1 MRKGFTLIELMI
13 SIVILSIIMVFLYKS
28 YAELNA
34 QNKKYEQVS
43 SEIKKFEL
51 IKEMLFLDISL
62 SKSKSMT
69 IIHLDPKEDI
79 VFFQSAHSIHDR
91 IHPYIGYIVKDQK
104 LYRIES
110 LRPLKSYPIESNID
124 FDIDLL
130 GDVENFRLYPAI
142 SSKEEYLADISFKQK
157 QRILI
162 KIKSFS

>member
-91 IHPYIGYIVKDQK
+91 INPYIGYIVKDQK

-130 GDVENFRLYPAI
+130 GDVENFRLYPAT

>member
-1 MRKGFTLIELMI
+1 MRKAFTLIELMI

-34 QNKKYEQVS
+34 QNKKYEQVNN
-43 SEIKKFEL
+43 EIKKFEL
-51 IKEMLFLDISL
+51 IKEILFLDVSL

-69 IIHLDPKEDI
+69 IIPLDPKEDI

-91 IHPYIGYIVKDQK
+91 INPYVGYIVKEKK
-104 LYRIES
+104 LYRVES
-110 LRPLKSYPIESNID
+110 LRPLRNYPIESSID
-124 FDIDLL
+124 FDIDAL
-130 GDVENFRLYPAI
+130 GDVENFRLYPAT
-142 SSKEEYLADISFKQK
+142 SSKEEYFADISFKQK

>member
-91 IHPYIGYIVKDQK
+91 INPYIGYIVKDQK

-157 QRILI
+157 QPILI